1 MLQINNLKVSVN
13 QKEILKGI
21 NLAIKAGELHVL
33 MGPNGSGKTTLA
45 QAIMGK
51 AEFKVQSSKFKFE
64 GKDISKLPVDK
75 RARLGIF
82 LAFQHP
88 VEVPGVS
95 VFNMLRRAKQS
106 IQTPALR
113 SLRQFGESSNA
124 SAPAKLGVRSRQGGT
139 LGKTSPHAEAPRAIQ
154 EFREELKKYMDELKL
169 PEDFSRRS
177 LNEGFSGGEKKRSE
191 ILQML
196 ALNPKLAILDEIDS
210 GLDVDG
216 LKIVAG
222 AIKDSKRGLLL
233 GIKTFGKGSVQS
245 LIPVGDGKAAL
256 KLTTARYY
264 TPSGVCIHE
273 KGIEPH
279 VNVNL
284 NFAEARALHEHL
296 SMINIDTKISELK
309 VNETVPKGTVEGKE
323 KQHYIDIQLER
334 AVDVL
339 KGIQVY
345 AKRASTP

>member
-64 GKDISKLPVDK
+64 GKDVSKLPVDK

-139 LGKTSPHAEAPRAIQ
+139 LGKTSPHAEAPPAIQ
-154 EFREELKKYMDELKL
+154 EFREEIKKNMDELKL

-196 ALNPKLAILDEIDS
+196 ALNPTLAILDEIDS
-210 GLDVDG
+210 GIDVDG

-222 AIKDSKRGLLL
+222 AIKQFRLND
-233 GIKTFGKGSVQS
+233 TGSS
-245 LIPVGDGKAAL
+245 LILITHYARILKYLRPDFVHVMVGGRIVKSGKMGLA
-256 KLTTARYY
+256 KQ
-264 TPSGVCIHE
+264 
-273 KGIEPH
+273 IE
-279 VNVNL
+279 
-284 NFAEARALHEHL
+284 E
-296 SMINIDTKISELK
+296 
-309 VNETVPKGTVEGKE
+309 EGYRFFSKTGLRGYS
-323 KQHYIDIQLER
+323 KPGL
-334 AVDVL
+334 
-339 KGIQVY
+339 
-345 AKRASTP
+345 